1 MNNKCLG
8 LKRLK
13 LKKKHKFSGK
23 RIKRGLY
30 KTKDGK
36 LINADVNGA
45 LNIIIKVVS
54 DAFGI
59 RDIGLVNSPQV
70 LSIA

>member
-1 MNNKCLG
+1 VNNKCLG

-13 LKKKHKFSGK
+13 LKKV
-23 RIKRGLY
+23 I
-30 KTKDGK
+30 
-36 LINADVNGA
+36 
-45 LNIIIKVVS
+45 NIITKVVS